1 MCFAVKCSCEHT
13 SNFKTGTV
21 IKVSSQLMPSV
32 LWALEGTSTGT
43 LLTSKRDYSNKDSL
57 QVVVVSKVVKCHLW
71 SKEEVATT
79 DLTM

>member
-1 MCFAVKCSCEHT
+1 
-13 SNFKTGTV
+13 
-21 IKVSSQLMPSV
+21 MPSV

-57 QVVVVSKVVKCHLW
+57 QVVVVSSCNSSSSFKCHLW

>member
-1 MCFAVKCSCEHT
+1 
-13 SNFKTGTV
+13 
-21 IKVSSQLMPSV
+21 MPSV

-57 QVVVVSKVVKCHLW
+57 QEVVVSKVVKCHLW

-79 DLTM
+79 DPTM